1 MTQNPYERFRTM
13 ITAGLRP
20 GRFESSV
27 NRFKSLQ
34 ELAPMATADKSN
46 ALDQA
51 SPQADPMLD
60 KGIRDKMMKHEKEA
74 RQARFK
80 SLKRI
85 RELAITDFNMLG
97 GVAPIGS
104 MGGSGG
110 GDGYRPVSLGSRQ

>member
-1 MTQNPYERFRTM
+1 MAQNPYERFRM
-13 ITAGLRP
+13 MAGLRP

-34 ELAPMATADKSN
+34 ELAPLAKADKSN

-51 SPQADPMLD
+51 SPEMSDPLTD
-60 KGIRDKMMKHEKEA
+60 KAFKEKLIKHDREA
-74 RQARFK
+74 RKERFAT
-80 SLKRI
+80 LKRI
-85 RELAITDFNMLG
+85 RELSLTDFNMLG

-110 GDGYRPVSLGSRQ
+110 GDGYRPTSLASRQ